1 MSVMVSKKFTQPDSF
16 VFNEENLKKSQ
27 QIIAKYP
34 SGRQKSAVLP
44 LLDLAQKQ
52 NNGWLPRAAMI
63 FIAKMLDM
71 PEIRVFEVA
80 SFYTMFNLEPVG
92 KYLIQVCGTTPC
104 WLRGSDKLK
113 EICKEKLGI
122 SEGQTTEDDM
132 FTLVE
137 VECLGAC
144 SNAPMVQV
152 NNEYYYEDLNEETFA
167 KLLDDL
173 SLNKEVKIG
182 SQTGRVSSEGCKN
195 MPE

>member
-34 SGRQKSAVLP
+34 NGRQKSAVLP